1 MYTVSG
7 FRYRNVLVWFLLM
20 RERALCKQEYDT
32 RTVYSRLT
40 TSSGRIRTPTSPSLA
55 VQSITNHRVLLTV
68 RVIRLSTNYVNGL
81 GIRKVEYRGSEPEF
95 AWRESGKQF
104 MKNHPPVHPTG
115 IRTSISASSAVWLT
129 TTSALANYAT
139 EAVQEQDS
147 ASKDNLPLNTLKLRC
162 LTECLVPVEPQDLS
176 DNSPTPLPLKGSI
189 TKMAPNLMKRDAPA
203 EPTAE
208 VAVPPPP
215 PPADTKAQ
223 ALIGSTQEIPIDV
236 STEPTEAVVT
246 PTPGKSK
253 ANEISEQ
260 VVKLGNELAHDMGI
274 PMWGLIAIIVGIC
287 LVFLCICVCCIRRC
301 CKKRRS
307 KDGKKG
313 KGGVDLKSVQLLGS
327 AYKEK
332 VQPDME
338 ELTENQEE
346 ADEAESKQSEI
357 KLGRLQYKLE
367 YDFNSNSLSVTVIQA
382 EDLPALDMG
391 GTSDPYVKV
400 YLLPDKKKKFETKV
414 HRKTLSPVFNETFT
428 FKNVPYAEA
437 MNKTLV
443 FAIFDFDRFSKH
455 DQIGEVK
462 LPLCQVD
469 LAQTIEDWKELQ
481 SVEGEGGQDNK
492 LGDICFSLR
501 YVPTAGKLTVVIL
514 EAKNLKKMDIALMQN
529 GKRLKKKKTSIKKCT
544 LNPYYNESFTFE
556 VPFEQIQK
564 VNLVVTVV
572 DYDRIGTSE
581 PIGKVVLGYNASGT
595 ELRHWSDML
604 ASPRRPIAQWH
615 TLKDPEDDKKD

>member
-1 MYTVSG
+1 MRGLIKELKYENLKIKNKIFEIFNFIRCHKHTTIMSP
-7 FRYRNVLVWFLLM
+7 LL
-20 RERALCKQEYDT
+20 ET
-32 RTVYSRLT
+32 
-40 TSSGRIRTPTSPSLA
+40 
-55 VQSITNHRVLLTV
+55 LL
-68 RVIRLSTNYVNGL
+68 R
-81 GIRKVEYRGSEPEF
+81 
-95 AWRESGKQF
+95 WR
-104 MKNHPPVHPTG
+104 
-115 IRTSISASSAVWLT
+115 R
-129 TTSALANYAT
+129 
-139 EAVQEQDS
+139 EAV
-147 ASKDNLPLNTLKLRC
+147 
-162 LTECLVPVEPQDLS
+162 
-176 DNSPTPLPLKGSI
+176 
-189 TKMAPNLMKRDAPA
+189 
-203 EPTAE
+203 
-208 VAVPPPP
+208 
-215 PPADTKAQ
+215 ADT
-223 ALIGSTQEIPIDV
+223 LEETS
-236 STEPTEAVVT
+236 T
-246 PTPGKSK
+246 PTPDSTVTEGGTSMPITSSTVPPTQESLGEKT
-253 ANEISEQ
+253 AEIARKMNIEPWQ
-260 VVKLGNELAHDMGI
+260 LVAILVGVGVVVL
-274 PMWGLIAIIVGIC
+274 GIC
-287 LVFLCICVCCIRRC
+287 FCCIRRC
-301 CKKRRS
+301 FRKRRS

-313 KGGVDLKSVQLLGS
+313 MKGVDLKSVQLLGS

-338 ELTENQEE
+338 ELTENAEE
-346 ADEAESKQSEI
+346 PDDGDSKKEEQ
-357 KLGRLQYKLE
+357 KLGKLQYKLE

-382 EDLPALDMG
+382 EELPALDMG

-414 HRKTLSPVFNETFT
+414 HRKTLNPVFNEIFV
-428 FKNVPYAEA
+428 FKNVPYADA

-462 LPLCQVD
+462 VPLCQVD
-469 LAQTIEDWKELQ
+469 LAQTIEEWRELQ

-514 EAKNLKKMDIALMQN
+514 EAKNLKKMDVGGLSDPYVKIALMQN

-615 TLKDPEDDKKD
+615 TLKDPDDGEKKD

>member
-1 MYTVSG
+1 MAPPSA
-7 FRYRNVLVWFLLM
+7 RPELSSPIPSEDSVLPKNKEPPEVTSFSPDA
-20 RERALCKQEYDT
+20 EQ
-32 RTVYSRLT
+32 T
-40 TSSGRIRTPTSPSLA
+40 TLEEITPTEISTTKGPGEFRKVVTEIEEKTGLEGW
-55 VQSITNHRVLLTV
+55 VVISIFVGIGLLVLL
-68 RVIRLSTNYVNGL
+68 
-81 GIRKVEYRGSEPEF
+81 
-95 AWRESGKQF
+95 
-104 MKNHPPVHPTG
+104 
-115 IRTSISASSAVWLT
+115 
-129 TTSALANYAT
+129 
-139 EAVQEQDS
+139 
-147 ASKDNLPLNTLKLRC
+147 
-162 LTECLVPVEPQDLS
+162 
-176 DNSPTPLPLKGSI
+176 
-189 TKMAPNLMKRDAPA
+189 
-203 EPTAE
+203 
-208 VAVPPPP
+208 
-215 PPADTKAQ
+215 
-223 ALIGSTQEIPIDV
+223 
-236 STEPTEAVVT
+236 
-246 PTPGKSK
+246 
-253 ANEISEQ
+253 
-260 VVKLGNELAHDMGI
+260 
-274 PMWGLIAIIVGIC
+274 IC
-287 LVFLCICVCCIRRC
+287 FCCIRRC
-301 CKKRRS
+301 FRKRRA

-313 KGGVDLKSVQLLGS
+313 KGIVDLKSVQLLGS

-338 ELTENQEE
+338 ELTENAEDIAEE
-346 ADEAESKQSEI
+346 GESKQSEQ
-357 KLGRLQYKLE
+357 KLGKLQYKLE
-367 YDFNSNSLSVTVIQA
+367 YDFNSNALSVTVIQA

-428 FKNVPYAEA
+428 FKGVPYADA

-462 LPLCQVD
+462 VPLCQVD
-469 LAQTIEDWKELQ
+469 LAQTIEEWKELQ

-514 EAKNLKKMDIALMQN
+514 EAKNLKKMDVGGLSDPYVKIAIMQN

-544 LNPYYNESFTFE
+544 LNPYYNESFSFE

-564 VNLVVTVV
+564 VQLVITVV

-615 TLKDPEDDKKD
+615 TLKDPDDGEKKD